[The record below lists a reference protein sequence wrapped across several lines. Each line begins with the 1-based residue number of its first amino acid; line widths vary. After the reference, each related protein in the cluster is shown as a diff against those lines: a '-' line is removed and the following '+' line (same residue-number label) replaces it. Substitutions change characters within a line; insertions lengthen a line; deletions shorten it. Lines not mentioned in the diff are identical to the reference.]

1 MPGGIVSG
9 VSGGIDGTIPVDPSN
24 DPSIP
29 RFPVPD
35 PEITTPGVPEV
46 TLPSP
51 LNFHLTGVYFTAG
64 GRMPVLAHIDLN
76 EGEGEVSTFSNVTNT
91 AFDVSM
97 SYTTDPID
105 DDYTIIITFS
115 DGKTADIDIIVNP

>member
-1 MPGGIVSG
+1 
-9 VSGGIDGTIPVDPSN
+9 
-24 DPSIP
+24 
-29 RFPVPD
+29 
-35 PEITTPGVPEV
+35 
-46 TLPSP
+46 
-51 LNFHLTGVYFTAG
+51 
-64 GRMPVLAHIDLN
+64 MPVLAHIDLN